1 MSQGKKIYVI
11 AGEASGDLHA
21 SNLMQAML
29 NRDPNLDF
37 RFWGGD
43 KMKDVSPGLVKHI
56 RDLAFMGFW
65 EVITNIRTILKN
77 ITFCKEDIIEYQPD
91 AILLVDYPGF
101 NLRIAE
107 WAHERGI
114 KVIYYISPQVWA
126 WKQKRV
132 HKIKKVV
139 DKMFVI
145 LPFEKE
151 FYERF
156 NFSVD
161 YVGHPLLDEISKHRF
176 SDEQR
181 KEFYEKHELDARPI
195 VAVLP
200 GSRRQEVSKK
210 LPIMLEALRSFP
222 EYQVIIAGAPSLD
235 AEFYAPFNSENVKM
249 ISNETYSLLASSK
262 AAVVTSGTATLET
275 ALFKVPEVV
284 CYKSSRFSYEIAK
297 RLVKVK
303 YISLVN
309 LIMDREVVKE
319 LIQGECNAGAIRS
332 ELSKL
337 LNDEVYHAELMK
349 NYDELEIILGGGG
362 ASDKVAQSLLLELP
376 NKSR

>member
-1 MSQGKKIYVI
+1 MAQGKKIYVI

-21 SNLMQAML
+21 SNLMAAML
-29 NRDPNLDF
+29 KRDPNLDF

-43 KMKDVSPGLVKHI
+43 KMTEVHAGLVKHI

-65 EVITNIRTILKN
+65 EVITNLRTILKN
-77 ITFCKEDIIEYQPD
+77 ITFCKEDILAYKPD

-107 WAHERGI
+107 WAHEKGI

-156 NFSVD
+156 NYDVS
-161 YVGHPLLDEISKHRF
+161 YVGHPLLDEIGKHGF
-176 SDEQR
+176 SEEQR
-181 KEFYEKHELDARPI
+181 KAFYQKHELDARPI
-195 VAVLP
+195 IAVLP

-210 LPIMLEALRSFP
+210 LPIMLSALKSFTD
-222 EYQVIIAGAPSLD
+222 YQVVIAGAPSLD
-235 AEFYAPFNSENVKM
+235 AAFYAPYNSENVKM
-249 ISNETYSLLASSK
+249 ISNETYHLLASSE

-303 YISLVN
+303 FISLVN
-309 LIMDREVVKE
+309 LIMDREVVRE
-319 LIQGECNAGAIRS
+319 LIQDDCNSEAIKQ
-332 ELSKL
+332 EVSKL
-337 LNDEVYHAELMK
+337 LNDQAYRAALMK
-349 NYDELEIILGGGG
+349 NYDELESILGGGG
-362 ASDKVAQSLLLELP
+362 ASDKVAESLLLEL
-376 NKSR
+376 K